1 MRAERAAV
9 LRIHG
14 VSGGDP
20 EELLDVE
27 STKRVAGDGLAGF
40 FRWRPPE
47 DTRSLSGV
55 PREIYTWGNLTSGRS
70 SRALWL
76 LLLPFMLVN
85 IAYWMRPGH
94 TSPQSPL
101 ASRMA
106 DGAYGTAV
114 RLLALSLT
122 ALLTLAAAGV
132 GMDLVAWQCGGAGRA
147 CAELRPWLG
156 FLSRPDAP
164 LATPGRSLAAGTVLP
179 LAAVLLLWL
188 LSRRTGSVYE
198 VASADATP
206 THHATAPLS
215 HPGFWRNSAVMGR
228 LRSAH
233 VAVALGTVAVLL
245 LVPPLAHDLS
255 RGAPAAGAGLACAL
269 AAALACCTGSVLVPG
284 TDERWNRRAD
294 LACALL
300 RTVVLVLLA
309 GVLAYALWPRPGWE
323 ASGEL
328 PGHSTALNAVFAFQC
343 VLGVVLF
350 TAALLLHARHRTHDD
365 IPLRGTAGPATAV
378 LGALLGGVFSAAVV
392 YQTAGWLGGCFPPS
406 SGGEACLALRP
417 PTAYAWLQLAF
428 TLEAGIVLALSGVLA
443 VVLAVRTRRERD
455 VVAARYG
462 RDRRARRT
470 GEIARARAWGG
481 LTEAL
486 PPCLVAVLS
495 PAVALILLGVYAA
508 LTGQITATAFGAER
522 VVSGPVSAL
531 ARAGEG
537 LQEAVTFLVTVGS
550 WLGGLFLAVLAGLG
564 RSAYQNRPTRR
575 AVGMLWDVGTFW
587 PRSAHPLAPPSYAER
602 AVPQLTARVQH
613 LAAHGTGVV
622 LSGHSQGSV
631 LAAAAVWQL
640 PDECSRRVALL
651 THGSPLYR
659 LYTRYF
665 PACFHPGA
673 LASVAD
679 GVAQWRNLWR
689 RTDSIGGPVRVRS
702 GGRLSTVA
710 VEAPLPDPRCYDV
723 PAGEAVYPDVAGHSD
738 YTGDPAYRD
747 ALAVCSAL
755 VAAPRPGSP
764 AAVGAPDPAH
774 GGPDVEEVDQ
784 GGDEGQEHEHPLSG
798 EDGAQRDEGPHA
810 EQDQP

>member
-1 MRAERAAV
+1 M

-20 EELLDVE
+20 EELLDVD
-27 STKRVAGDGLAGF
+27 STKRVAGDGLSGF
-40 FRWRPPE
+40 FRWRSPE
-47 DTRSLSGV
+47 DTRSLPGV
-55 PREIYTWGNLTSGRS
+55 PRELYTWGNLTSGRS

-85 IAYWMRPGH
+85 IAYWMRAGH
-94 TSPQSPL
+94 TGPESSPTL
-101 ASRMA
+101 RVA
-106 DGAYGTAV
+106 DGVYGAAV

-132 GMDLVAWQCGGAGRA
+132 GMDLVAWQCGGAGQA

-156 FLSRPDAP
+156 FLSRPDAA
-164 LATPGRSLAAGTVLP
+164 LATPGRALAAGAVLP

-198 VASADATP
+198 VASAGATP
-206 THHATAPLS
+206 THHANAPLS

-233 VAVALGTVAVLL
+233 IAVALGTVAVLV
-245 LVPPLAHDLS
+245 LVPPLAYDAS
-255 RGAPAAGAGLACAL
+255 RGAPVAGVGLACAL
-269 AAALACCTGSVLVPG
+269 AAALTCCTGSVLVPG

-294 LACALL
+294 LACSLL
-300 RTVVLVLLA
+300 RTMVLLLLG
-309 GVLAYALWPRPGWE
+309 GVLAYALWPRGGWE
-323 ASGEL
+323 ASGQL
-328 PGHSTALNAVFAFQC
+328 PGHATVLHAVFAFQC
-343 VLGVVLF
+343 VLGVALF
-350 TAALLLHARHRTHDD
+350 AAALLLHARKRAHDN
-365 IPLRGTAGPATAV
+365 IPLRGAAGPATAV
-378 LGALLGGVFSAAVV
+378 LGTLLGGVFSAAVV
-392 YQTAGWLGGCFPPS
+392 YQTAGWLGGCFPPA
-406 SGGEACLALRP
+406 SGGDACLALRP

-428 TLEAGIVLALSGVLA
+428 TLEAGIALVLLGVLA
-443 VVLAVRTRRERD
+443 VVLAVRTRRERG

-462 RDRRARRT
+462 RDRAARRT
-470 GEIARARAWGG
+470 GEIARARAWGSM
-481 LTEAL
+481 TETL
-486 PPCLVAVLS
+486 PPCLIAVLL
-495 PAVALILLGVYAA
+495 PAVALILVGVYAA
-508 LTGQITATAFGAER
+508 LTGQITAAASGAER
-522 VVSGPVSAL
+522 IVSGPVSAL
-531 ARAGEG
+531 ARAGSG
-537 LQEAVTFLVTVGS
+537 LQEALTFLVTVGS
-550 WLGGLFLAVLAGLG
+550 WLGGLFLAVLVGLG

-613 LAAHGTGVV
+613 LAAHSTGVV

-640 PDECSRRVALL
+640 PEEYSQRVALL

-659 LYTRYF
+659 LYARYF

-673 LASVAD
+673 LSAVAD

-702 GGRLSTVA
+702 DGRRRTLT

-755 VAAPRPGSP
+755 VTGPPRPGSP
-764 AAVGAPDPAH
+764 AAVGTPDPAH

-784 GGDEGQEHEHPLSG
+784 GGDEGDKHEHPLPG
-798 EDGAQRDEGPHA
+798 EDGTQRDEGPHT
-810 EQDQP
+810 EQDHP